1 VLTLREGRFT
11 VDHPASAFFSRGHF
25 FVDGN
30 RLLLVND
37 PNCPTTTGIY
47 RWALEEESLSLDVVE
62 DGCAFDLLRARYLS
76 AAPWSSS

>member
-1 VLTLREGRFT
+1 VLTLQEGRFT
-11 VDHPASAFFSRGHF
+11 VDHPASAFFSRGHY

-47 RWALEEESLSLDVVE
+47 RWALEEGSLSLDVVE